1 LSIRVELDLPDWC
14 RDSWLY
20 LMKGIELV
28 AYQFPGEPWK
38 VKTGRC
44 SMCGKCCPPN
54 PRKPR
59 CEHLKKVGSVSPCS
73 LGSER
78 PWSCSVFM
86 PGAKIEGCTEAF
98 E

>member
-1 LSIRVELDLPDWC
+1 MKIEIELPAWC
-14 RDSWLY
+14 DENSYLY

-28 AYQFPGEPWK
+28 AYKRPNEPWK
-38 VKTGRC
+38 IKTGRC
-44 SMCGKCCPPN
+44 NKCGRCCPPN

-59 CEHLKKVGSVSPCS
+59 CEHLKKVGWQSICS

-78 PWSCSVFM
+78 PWSCSVHM
-86 PGAKIEGCTEAF
+86 PGVTIEGCTEKF